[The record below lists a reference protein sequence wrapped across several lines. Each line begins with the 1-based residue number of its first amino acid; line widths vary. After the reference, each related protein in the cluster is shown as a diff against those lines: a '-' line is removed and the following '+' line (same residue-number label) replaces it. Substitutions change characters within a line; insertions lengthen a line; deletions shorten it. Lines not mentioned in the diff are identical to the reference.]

1 MGGGEV
7 NKVVER
13 TELVPNVHKMVIEA
27 PMLAKKVR
35 PGQFLIVMA
44 DEKGERIPISIG
56 DWDEKAGTITI
67 FFLEAGVSTMKLAQK
82 KAGDDLFA
90 VVGPLGHP
98 AKIAKYGT
106 VLLGGGC
113 YGIGGITSIA
123 KAMKAAGN
131 KVIVVIEARSKYLL
145 YNKEVLHN
153 IADEYL
159 ETTSDGSSGV
169 RGKVQDVVQF
179 ITSQQKVDLAYFIG
193 CTFMMMNC
201 SNATKGRHLKTM
213 VSLNALMLD
222 GTGMCGVCRVSVGGH
237 TKFACVDG
245 PEFDGHQVDWLQM
258 IQRKSMYLQE
268 EMLAYQY
275 HTCRALAKR
284 AQEEG
289 G

>member
-1 MGGGEV
+1 L
-7 NKVVER
+7 NKVIER

-27 PMLAKKVR
+27 PLLAKKAR
-35 PGQFLIVMA
+35 PGQFLIIMA
-44 DEKGERIPISIG
+44 DEEGERIPISIG
-56 DWDEKAGTITI
+56 DRDEDAGTVTI

-82 KAGDDLFA
+82 KAGDNLHA

-98 AKIAKYGT
+98 ARISKYGT

-131 KVIVVIEARSKYLL
+131 KVIVVVEARSAYLL
-145 YNKEVLHN
+145 YNRDVLRS
-153 IADEYL
+153 IADEYI
-159 ETTSDGSSGV
+159 ETTSDGSSGI

-179 ITSQQKVDLAYFIG
+179 IINQQKIDLAYFIG

-201 SNATKGRHLKTM
+201 SNATKGKHLKTL

-222 GTGMCGVCRVSVGGH
+222 GTGMCGVCRVNIGGH

-245 PEFDGHQVDWLQM
+245 PEFDGHQVDWMQLF
-258 IQRKSMYLQE
+258 QRKSMYMQE

-275 HTCRALAKR
+275 HTCRALASKAR
-284 AQEEG
+284 EEHD
-289 G
+289 

>member
-1 MGGGEV
+1 V
-7 NKVVER
+7 NKVIER

-27 PMLAKKVR
+27 PLLSKKVK
-35 PGQFLIVMA
+35 PGQFMIIMA

-56 DWDEKAGTITI
+56 DWDEKAGTVTI

-82 KAGDDLFA
+82 MAGDSLFA

-106 VLLGGGC
+106 VVLGGGC

-131 KVIVVIEARSKYLL
+131 KVIVITEARSKYLL
-145 YNKEVLHN
+145 YNQEVLRQV
-153 IADEYL
+153 ADEYI
-159 ETTSDGSSGV
+159 ETTSDGSSGI
-169 RGKVQDVVQF
+169 RGKVQDVVQY
-179 ITSQQKVDLAYFIG
+179 ITIQEKVDLAYFIG

-201 SNATKGRHLKTM
+201 SNATRGKHLRTL

-222 GTGMCGVCRVSVGGH
+222 GTGMCGVCRVHVGGQ

-245 PEFDGHQVDWLQM
+245 PEFDGHQVDWLQVL
-258 IQRKSMYLQE
+258 QRKSMYIQE

-275 HTCRALAKR
+275 HTCRALASQKK
-284 AQEEG
+284 EERD
-289 G
+289 